1 MVSPRKPATL
11 VDVARLAGVSHQT
24 VSRVVNGSDA
34 IRPRTRERVER
45 AMAELGY
52 HPNLAARALATSRPH
67 RIGALASE
75 ILERSPLRVLNAA
88 AETAREFGY
97 VLDIVSVDPRDA
109 RSLTQAIDTMNAS
122 QPAGVFVM
130 TPTDLVMSLV
140 SPDRFNVPS
149 VFERNGESIS
159 TFDELDHYSYSL
171 VVDHLLGLGHRAIC
185 HVAGP
190 AATPAARAREACLL
204 RRVDVAGGHA
214 TVLRGGDWSSAW
226 GYQAGQSIDVNEVT
240 AIAAANDQIAL
251 GLLRALDE
259 RGVRVPQD
267 VSVSGFDD
275 IPESGYFQPPLT
287 TVAVNVEAIGRGAL
301 LELLSEL
308 DGVDAPM
315 PERVSRLVVR
325 ASTAPAGR

>member
-1 MVSPRKPATL
+1 MATRRKPATL

-34 IRPRTRERVER
+34 IRPRTRALVEQ
-45 AMAELGY
+45 AMAELDY

-109 RSLTQAIDTMNAS
+109 VSLTQAIDTMNAS

-130 TPTDLVMSLV
+130 IPTDLVISLV
-140 SPDRFNVPS
+140 SPDRFKVPA
-149 VFERNGESIS
+149 VFERNGDSI
-159 TFDELDHYSYSL
+159 TTDDDLDHYSYAL
-171 VVDHLLGLGHRAIC
+171 VVDHLLDLGHRSIC

-190 AATPAARAREACLL
+190 ASTPAARSREACFM
-204 RRVDVAGGHA
+204 RRVGLAGGQA
-214 TVLRGGDWSSAW
+214 SVLRGGDWSSAW
-226 GYQAGQSIDVNEVT
+226 GYRAGQIIDLDGVT

-259 RGVRVPQD
+259 RGVKVPQD
-267 VSVSGFDD
+267 ISVTGFDD
-275 IPESGYFQPPLT
+275 IPESGFFQPPLT
-287 TVAVNVEAIGRGAL
+287 TVAVNVESIGRGAL
-301 LELLSEL
+301 LELLAEL
-308 DGVDAPM
+308 DGIEVPL
-315 PERVSRLVVR
+315 PERVVRLVVR
-325 ASTAPAGR
+325 ASTAPASR